1 MSDILIVDDD
11 QDVLEMLNEMVNRM
25 GHHPESS
32 STLKDA
38 RQKLLSHD
46 YDVIF
51 LDVRLSMAMGL
62 TFSPDQRDAFNA
74 RGYHYNRTRGF

>member
-1 MSDILIVDDD
+1 MSDILIIDDD
-11 QDVLEMLNEMVNRM
+11 QNVSEMLVEMITRM
-25 GHHPESS
+25 GHHPESV

-51 LDVRLSMAMGL
+51 LDVRLPSELSSSVQCIA
-62 TFSPDQRDAFNA
+62 
-74 RGYHYNRTRGF
+74 

>member
-32 STLKDA
+32 STLKRRKA
-38 RQKLLSHD
+38 ETA
-46 YDVIF
+46 I
-51 LDVRLSMAMGL
+51 
-62 TFSPDQRDAFNA
+62 P
-74 RGYHYNRTRGF
+74 